1 MNSPVA
7 RSVQMN
13 GRFTGGVYVDRVV
26 ANEMGVAKERLQV
39 ILREAR
45 ADMELTASKD
55 DISIIE
61 MERVVQLYAEFPS
74 DVDGGRDA
82 LRKRMA
88 DDIRTA
94 TDELV
99 TLRQGQDIEA
109 IESAIKAW
117 NEKGGTKLAVPLN
130 DLREH
135 RRDFYPNHSFL

>member
-61 MERVVQLYAEFPS
+61 EAECKVINFIPFKVQLA
-74 DVDGGRDA
+74 
-82 LRKRMA
+82 
-88 DDIRTA
+88 
-94 TDELV
+94 
-99 TLRQGQDIEA
+99 
-109 IESAIKAW
+109 
-117 NEKGGTKLAVPLN
+117 
-130 DLREH
+130 
-135 RRDFYPNHSFL
+135 